1 MNSIPDDSSTGLLQ
15 DRSNLQDTSFSS
27 HERKLSVNTFQKL
40 DAGLTIQTREGDIV
54 TLSSNQFS
62 ELNAFEYNRQ
72 GQIRTDAGIARIS
85 QHFREINLTSGEQFS
100 FSVQGDL
107 NEQELADIEAIVKG
121 VDGIIAEM
129 IQGDMEDAISKA
141 MSMGHYSSVSMYSAD
156 ISVQRSYA
164 VARETRSA
172 SNDLLSNP
180 GSLLNS
186 GSLPNPVSNA
196 GISQGPGHGGG
207 FVDKIA
213 DLLRGQEEKML
224 AKAQQP
230 LSSLLEHHLKNMEK
244 ISEKET
250 PKENSGENPGE
261 NPGENQVYEAL
272 KAAREQIDEM
282 INHRVKKIFESTLN
296 GMF

>member
-1 MNSIPDDSSTGLLQ
+1 MNSIPDTLSAGLLQ
-15 DRSNLQDTSFSS
+15 DQSNLQDTRFST
-27 HERKLSVNTFQKL
+27 HERKLSVNTYQKL

-62 ELNAFEYNRQ
+62 ELNAFEYNSR
-72 GQIRTDAGIARIS
+72 GQIQTDAGTARIS
-85 QHFREINLTSGEQFS
+85 QHAREITLTSGEQFS

-129 IQGDMEDAISKA
+129 VQGDMEDAVSKA
-141 MSMGHYSSVSMYSAD
+141 MSMGYYSSVSMYSAD
-156 ISVQRSYA
+156 ISVERSYA
-164 VARETRSA
+164 VARETSSA

-180 GSLLNS
+180 GSLPNS
-186 GSLPNPVSNA
+186 GSNT
-196 GISQGPGHGGG
+196 GISNGPRHGGG

-213 DLLRGQEEKML
+213 DLLKEQEEQLL

-244 ISEKET
+244 INEKET
-250 PKENSGENPGE
+250 PKE
-261 NPGENQVYEAL
+261 NPGENQVYAAL
-272 KAAREQIDEM
+272 KTAREQIDQM
-282 INHRVKKIFESTLN
+282 INDRVKKIFESTLN